1 MKKLSLFLLAGLMAA
16 CSQDTGRE
24 EIRQKIAQYKK
35 DRNAL
40 QQKINKL
47 NDRLEEME
55 VSDAGTYKIPVFVK
69 TMKPDTFSH
78 FINANGTVE
87 AVQDAFISPQTNGQ
101 ITHIYVEEGDR
112 VEKGALLAK
121 LNTSVIRS
129 NMQEINTNLEL
140 ARETFEKQKRLWQDS
155 VGSEMQYLEAK
166 NRKENLENRLETLRE
181 QLDMS
186 QIRAPFT
193 GIVENISQKVGEM
206 GSPGMQMLHL
216 VNLTRLKVEAELAEQ
231 YMPYLQEGDQLNVH
245 FPAYPGMVK
254 KTPISREGSVIDK
267 ESRTFTIEARID
279 NYSGKIK
286 PNQICIVKVRD
297 YYNTAAFFI
306 PSNVIK
312 QDMQGDYVYIVQDK
326 EGTKV
331 AHKVYVDKGRSYN
344 NQTMITE
351 GLEKGWKVITSGY
364 TQVSE
369 QSEIV
374 VKQKKN
380 LIDE

>member
-1 MKKLSLFLLAGLMAA
+1 
-16 CSQDTGRE
+16 
-24 EIRQKIAQYKK
+24 
-35 DRNAL
+35 
-40 QQKINKL
+40 
-47 NDRLEEME
+47 
-55 VSDAGTYKIPVFVK
+55 
-69 TMKPDTFSH
+69 
-78 FINANGTVE
+78 
-87 AVQDAFISPQTNGQ
+87 
-101 ITHIYVEEGDR
+101 
-112 VEKGALLAK
+112 
-121 LNTSVIRS
+121 
-129 NMQEINTNLEL
+129 
-140 ARETFEKQKRLWQDS
+140 
-155 VGSEMQYLEAK
+155 
-166 NRKENLENRLETLRE
+166 
-181 QLDMS
+181 
-186 QIRAPFT
+186 
-193 GIVENISQKVGEM
+193 
-206 GSPGMQMLHL
+206 
-216 VNLTRLKVEAELAEQ
+216 VEAELAEQ